1 MSQNFDENRK
11 LKVLLLS
18 SVHLI
23 QLTWTW
29 RWVGTCPLATH
40 VVLSGRQGA
49 QGWLCRAVSPWIGNT
64 GRWSAPSID
73 TRAVRPA
80 GGSEWPVSMPPGQR
94 ASLML
99 KSVLVFLKWLK
110 GQTPAALSHGF
121 FHTCEHCTV
130 SLSVLSGRQ
139 GLIAIIRT
147 GAAHLIVIESVHRLQ
162 SDLWAHQPPSCPKWQ
177 TAADSCHWLSNCRGR
192 NFKGP

>member
-49 QGWLCRAVSPWIGNT
+49 QGWLCRAVSPWIGDT

-80 GGSEWPVSMPPGQR
+80 GGSEWPVSMP
-94 ASLML
+94 SWL
-99 KSVLVFLKWLK
+99 KSLPHVEVSFSVSQVAEGADPCCPLPRV
-110 GQTPAALSHGF
+110 LSH
-121 FHTCEHCTV
+121 
-130 SLSVLSGRQ
+130 L
-139 GLIAIIRT
+139 
-147 GAAHLIVIESVHRLQ
+147 
-162 SDLWAHQPPSCPKWQ
+162 
-177 TAADSCHWLSNCRGR
+177 
-192 NFKGP
+192 